1 MKQTYFYI
9 VHIFNRDG
17 YSFMVTSNEPLT
29 TKEVIERCKENHLF
43 DENKDARDAYIDSC
57 PMTEDIVKY
66 KHPYSI

>member
-17 YSFMVTSNEPLT
+17 YSFMVMAEEPLT
-29 TKEVIERCKENHLF
+29 NEEILARCKDKRLFYENR
-43 DENKDARDAYIDSC
+43 DARDAYIDAF

-66 KHPYSI
+66 KHPYAI

>member
-29 TKEVIERCKENHLF
+29 TKQVIDKCKENHLF
-43 DENKDARDAYIDSC
+43 EENKDARDAYVDEH
-57 PMTEDIVKY
+57 PLTEDIVKY
-66 KHPYSI
+66 KHPCKI